1 MSETVSRKRLGRES
15 WPLFRRLLRENV
27 RPEIGWLLL
36 AFLFMVAVAVSTAAL
51 AKLMEPVLD
60 QVFTQRD
67 RSRLLEVAL
76 SVLGVFVVKGFATYA
91 QAVLMSRVGLRIV
104 ARLQTRVV
112 DHAIRLDLAYFH
124 DTPTGTLVS
133 RVLYDTS
140 MLRGIVA
147 NVLTGFGK
155 DLLTLVFLVGLMFWQ
170 DWKLALIAFFA
181 FPTAIWPILRIG
193 RRTRKVSA
201 NTQAEMAELTT
212 LLSQTFQGAR
222 HVKAYGMEA
231 YETARA
237 ARLVDRVSELM
248 MKAARIRSAGHPIME
263 TLGGI
268 AIVAVILYGG
278 WQVIEGA
285 RTTGAFFS
293 FVTALLLAYEPMK
306 RLKIGRAHV

>member
-1 MSETVSRKRLGRES
+1 MRLSRTLSVYIGRQFLYWFACVFFS
-15 WPLFRRLLRENV
+15 
-27 RPEIGWLLL
+27 LL
-36 AFLFMVAVAVSTAAL
+36 ALAFVFMVLVALSTAAL

-170 DWKLALIAFFA
+170 
-181 FPTAIWPILRIG
+181 
-193 RRTRKVSA
+193 
-201 NTQAEMAELTT
+201 
-212 LLSQTFQGAR
+212 
-222 HVKAYGMEA
+222 
-231 YETARA
+231 
-237 ARLVDRVSELM
+237 
-248 MKAARIRSAGHPIME
+248 
-263 TLGGI
+263 
-268 AIVAVILYGG
+268 
-278 WQVIEGA
+278 
-285 RTTGAFFS
+285 
-293 FVTALLLAYEPMK
+293 
-306 RLKIGRAHV
+306 IGRAHV